1 MEVATTTTEKNLS
14 AINESLVQLSIA
26 LGRIAARE
34 DQMLV
39 TLKKLKAALTTTAT
53 TTPESLPG

>member
-1 MEVATTTTEKNLS
+1 
-14 AINESLVQLSIA
+14 LVQLSIA
-26 LGRIAARE
+26 LGRIAARQ